1 MELEI
6 TKFMRM
12 MELRS
17 ASMFRFI
24 KEFAEWY
31 RKEYHIHV
39 ELTKDY
45 SLAPKDY
52 YVYNLHFQIYDDVS
66 ISEYDS
72 NGYGH
77 QLLRLVNSNLKR
89 VTDILGNVLRY
100 HTLNN
105 DNQVKVKVRELA
117 NLLGIE
123 VHDDRKLLDPAF
135 LHEILCKAGDL
146 MKGPTQYFDGAG
158 CYSISG
164 MRGTKNYM
172 EELKRNKLGS
182 LDLINDN
189 EYKIAKA
196 FFEYVD
202 RS

>member
-39 ELTKDY
+39 ELTNG
-45 SLAPKDY
+45 SLTPNDY
-52 YVYNLHFQIYDDVS
+52 YIYNLHCQIYDDVS
-66 ISEYDS
+66 INEYDS
-72 NGYGH
+72 AGRGH
-77 QLLRLVNSNLKR
+77 QLLRLVNSNLKK

-100 HTLNN
+100 HILND

-123 VHDDRKLLDPAF
+123 VHDDRKLLDPEF

>member
-31 RKEYHIHV
+31 QKEYHIHV

-52 YVYNLHFQIYDDVS
+52 YLYNLHFQVYDDIS

-77 QLLRLVNSNLKR
+77 RLLRLVNSNLNK

-100 HTLNN
+100 HILNE
-105 DNQVKVKVRELA
+105 DNQVKEKVHELA
-117 NLLGIE
+117 NLLGID
-123 VHDDRKLLDPAF
+123 VHDERNLLDPAF
-135 LHEILCKAGDL
+135 LHEVLCKASDM
-146 MKGPTQYFDGAG
+146 MKGPTKYFNGAG

-164 MRGTKNYM
+164 IRGTSSYL
-172 EELKRNKLGS
+172 EELKRNN
-182 LDLINDN
+182 LINAN
-189 EYKIAKA
+189 EYKIAEGL
-196 FFEYVD
+196 FEYCKT
-202 RS
+202 R